1 MRQSQQLHN
10 LEQVILDRKKVYE
23 DRNIGAKIQLPDTG
37 PAVER
42 GGGLGWTKRSDRGG
56 AKNKPAHTTREQKKK
71 EGGRERVLVVY
82 VKGGSAD
89 N

>member
-1 MRQSQQLHN
+1 VRQSQQLHN
-10 LEQVILDRKKVYE
+10 LEQVILDEKVNEY
-23 DRNIGAKIQLPDTG
+23 RNIGARIQLPDTG
-37 PAVER
+37 PAIER
-42 GGGLGWTKRSDRGG
+42 GGGLGWTKRSGRGG
-56 AKNKPAHTTREQKKK
+56 AKNKPAHKHDSKGKT

>member
-1 MRQSQQLHN
+1 LN
-10 LEQVILDRKKVYE
+10 AE
-23 DRNIGAKIQLPDTG
+23 
-37 PAVER
+37 AVW
-42 GGGLGWTKRSDRGG
+42 GGLREVIEE
-56 AKNKPAHTTREQKKK
+56 EQKINQRTQHESKRKK